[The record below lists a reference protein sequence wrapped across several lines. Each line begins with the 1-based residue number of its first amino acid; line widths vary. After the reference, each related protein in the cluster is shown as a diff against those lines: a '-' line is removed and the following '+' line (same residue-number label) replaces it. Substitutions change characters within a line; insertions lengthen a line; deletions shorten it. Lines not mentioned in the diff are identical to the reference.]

1 MDFIKIIWIDLEWFE
16 AGIVK
21 APLIHHQYSSAALG
35 SIVILRRGHEFKVR
49 EIDLAV
55 HYEQLFCDK

>member
-1 MDFIKIIWIDLEWFE
+1 MEWFE
-16 AGIVK
+16 AGIVT
-21 APLIHHQYSSAALG
+21 APLIHRQYSSTALG
-35 SIVILRRGHEFKVR
+35 SIVILRRGHELKVR